1 MAQHIEPVIPP
12 PPGITS
18 NFEHPHDALHT
29 VNKVTQILCL
39 VVTTVVVIIRAL
51 VRIHLHRSVTLED
64 YATFAG
70 WAMFT
75 GFCACML
82 VLNKHGGGYHGW
94 DVPKSN
100 LISFQKASYATT
112 IIYVPMVFTVKLALL
127 SVMLRIFAPDRKKVI
142 IIYISLAI
150 LVCYYVPAL
159 FIKVFFCRPVSAY
172 WLGTDNGGTCINQQ
186 KVIIA
191 DSAISMISDLWIL
204 VLPIPMLWSLNM
216 TVIKKLRVIGMLG
229 AGGLATA
236 FSIWRLQIM
245 VDEGHTLD
253 LTYFWIR
260 AVLTAN
266 AEAGIGLICACLP
279 AMSAL
284 FATVKNKSSQ
294 DAKNSY
300 LRSHELDHWQKISTQ
315 KRSRADSFSYVGNP
329 HTDQAHLISTAQ
341 GADHDSTWAPS
352 ESSQKGMADR
362 PVIHK
367 DVTVSQSY
375 EFVK

>member
-1 MAQHIEPVIPP
+1 
-12 PPGITS
+12 
-18 NFEHPHDALHT
+18 
-29 VNKVTQILCL
+29 
-39 VVTTVVVIIRAL
+39 
-51 VRIHLHRSVTLED
+51 
-64 YATFAG
+64 
-70 WAMFT
+70 MFT

-82 VLNKHGGGYHGW
+82 VRTFLFSRINLPGHNIDLTDKQLTSMGVDIMAGTFQRATSSAFKRYGDPTSARHSIALHLASFLTDKLNPH
-94 DVPKSN
+94 
-100 LISFQKASYATT
+100 QASYATT

-172 WLGTDNGGTCINQQ
+172 WLGTDNGGTCIDQQ

-245 VDEGHTLD
+245 VDEGHSVD

-260 AVLTAN
+260 AVLTAYV
-266 AEAGIGLICACLP
+266 LP
-279 AMSAL
+279 WM
-284 FATVKNKSSQ
+284 
-294 DAKNSY
+294 NS
-300 LRSHELDHWQKISTQ
+300 
-315 KRSRADSFSYVGNP
+315 V
-329 HTDQAHLISTAQ
+329 
-341 GADHDSTWAPS
+341 
-352 ESSQKGMADR
+352 
-362 PVIHK
+362 
-367 DVTVSQSY
+367 
-375 EFVK
+375 